1 MSRYPRISTMQFAYH
16 ICLMK
21 NTLRLFPVHS
31 ESKIPHSPNFH
42 SPNSHSFDS
51 HSFDSHS
58 FDSHSL
64 TPTPLTPLPPK
75 QITTHQPSSLSRRH
89 SNQYVQSK
97 TLKSLF
103 NLPTPH
109 LQLPLPLPLSLA
121 FARFSNSFRSASL
134 SLSLS
139 SSLSLALAF
148 SCKALWIAIFRLH
161 S

>member
-16 ICLMK
+16 RCLMK

-51 HSFDSHS
+51 HSLTPTP
-58 FDSHSL
+58 L

-75 QITTHQPSSLSRRH
+75 QITTHQPSSPSRRH
-89 SNQYVQSK
+89 SNQYIQSK

-103 NLPTPH
+103 NLPIPH